1 MKKVLILIF
10 AIVLVSGIS
19 YSQNE
24 MGLKIG
30 LSSYDLP
37 KNNYTNSKDVKL
49 SIESALYGFQFGM
62 YARIGLLGFY
72 IQPEIDF
79 NSNRVRYRIHDLD
92 NLDTLNSIR
101 TSTYRNIDI
110 PVLFMINPSIFRFY
124 AGPVGHYLIGDVS
137 DFTHKDK
144 IKEILN
150 NLKYGYQTGVGV
162 SFKSI
167 TVDLRYEGSISK
179 TVKTFEIDGKE
190 YSLDDSKSRYIF
202 SIWFKF

>member
-1 MKKVLILIF
+1 MVFVSKV
-10 AIVLVSGIS
+10 A

-37 KNNYTNSKDVKL
+37 KNSYTNSEDIKL
-49 SIESALYGFQFGM
+49 SIESAEYGFQFGM
-62 YARIGLLGFY
+62 FARIGLLGFY

-110 PVLFMINPSIFRFY
+110 PVLFMVNPSIFRFY
-124 AGPVGHYLIGDVS
+124 AGPVGHYLIDDVS
-137 DFTHKDK
+137 DFTHRDK

-150 NLKYGYQTGVGV
+150 NLKYGYQAGVGV
-162 SFKSI
+162 SVKRI
-167 TVDLRYEGSISK
+167 TLDLRYESGFSKSIR
-179 TVKTFEIDGKE
+179 TFEIDGKE
-190 YSLDDSKSRYIF
+190 YNLDDSKSRYIF